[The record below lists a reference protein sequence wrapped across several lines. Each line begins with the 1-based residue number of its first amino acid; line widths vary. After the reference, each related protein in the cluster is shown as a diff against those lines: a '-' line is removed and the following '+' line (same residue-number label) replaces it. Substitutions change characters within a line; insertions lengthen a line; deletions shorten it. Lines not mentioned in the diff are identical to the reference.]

1 MFDLFEK
8 IEEWIHDLLVTFIT
22 GNLTTMFT
30 DVNDKAGTIATEVA
44 KTPQGWNSNIF
55 NMIHNLSDSVIV
67 PIAGMIITFV
77 LCYELIS
84 MITEKNNMHDL
95 DTWMFFKWFFKA
107 WIAVY
112 LVSHTFDITMAI
124 FDVGQHMVES
134 LIDEDYHIKA
144 GDKELFK
151 KDFKQFK
158 KPAQTYKS
166 YQKSNTKNHTR

>member
-67 PIAGMIITFV
+67 PIAGICV
-77 LCYELIS
+77 
-84 MITEKNNMHDL
+84 
-95 DTWMFFKWFFKA
+95 
-107 WIAVY
+107 
-112 LVSHTFDITMAI
+112 
-124 FDVGQHMVES
+124 
-134 LIDEDYHIKA
+134 
-144 GDKELFK
+144 
-151 KDFKQFK
+151 
-158 KPAQTYKS
+158 
-166 YQKSNTKNHTR
+166 